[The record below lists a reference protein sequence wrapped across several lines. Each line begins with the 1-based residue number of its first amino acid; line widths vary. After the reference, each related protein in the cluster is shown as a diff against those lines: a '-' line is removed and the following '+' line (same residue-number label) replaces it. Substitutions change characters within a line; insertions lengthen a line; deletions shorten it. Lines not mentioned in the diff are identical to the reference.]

1 MKKLYHFFQVLC
13 AVALVLFLTNGTFAQ
28 IVVTEDNPYNES
40 FEGSGLGNWTNMILS
55 GEQGWTDSY
64 EDSHTGL
71 KSASFSSG
79 VDLAGL
85 MGGGGLGD
93 LGGILGGGDYS
104 DLLGGASGSSR
115 LTSPVLDLSG
125 MGNQTTLKFY
135 RKQAASM
142 MTIALAVYYRT
153 SSSGEWI
160 MLGSYNSAASNW
172 TEETLTLPSLSSTY
186 QISFEAST
194 DLEGDVDI
202 MSLLM
207 GMLGGFGGGGSS
219 MDLSST
225 IFIDDIHIGSGSG
238 SGSGGSTSSCDMPT
252 NLTVSDITE
261 TEATFIWDGTADN
274 WTIDVGPAG
283 FNHQGGYTADVAG
296 PLRLSGFTA
305 NTSYDFYVRA
315 KCSDGTYS
323 DWARTTFTT
332 AGGTGIAENGAA
344 LLTIS
349 PNPTTGVLRCSFNN
363 ELTNARLQV
372 FDVFGKL
379 LMEQPVTEN
388 TTVLDLSDRASGVYF
403 LRVVSDNKV
412 VTTQKVVRR

>member
-1 MKKLYHFFQVLC
+1 MKKLYQFFQVLC

-40 FEGSGLGNWTNMILS
+40 FEGSGLGNWTNMLLS

-85 MGGGGLGD
+85 MGGG
-93 LGGILGGGDYS
+93 ILGGDYS

-160 MLGSYNSAASNW
+160 MLGQYNNAASNW

-186 QISFEAST
+186 QISFVAST
-194 DLEGDVDI
+194 DLEAEVDY

-207 GMLGGFGGGGSS
+207 GLFGGILGGGGSG
-219 MDLSST
+219 MNLSST
-225 IFIDDIHIGSGSG
+225 ILIDDIHIGTGSG
-238 SGSGGSTSSCDMPT
+238 SGSGGSSSSCDMPT
-252 NLTVSDITE
+252 NLTVSDIAG
-261 TEATFIWDGTADN
+261 TEATFIWDGTADS
-274 WTIDVGPAG
+274 WTIEIGPVG
-283 FNHQGGYTADVAG
+283 FNHGEGATADVAG
-296 PLRLSGFTA
+296 PCRLQGFSP
-305 NTSYDFYVRA
+305 NTSYDVYVRA
-315 KCSDGTYS
+315 NCAGGTYS
-323 DWARTTFTT
+323 NWAHTTFTT
-332 AGGTGIAENGAA
+332 TSGGTGIAENGAA

-349 PNPTTGVLRCSFNN
+349 PNPTTGILRCSFNN

-379 LMEQPVTEN
+379 LIEQPVTES